1 MSRRFS
7 RLAGLA
13 CAAPLSLALA
23 SVASAQSVAPDDDAK
38 DSSGGPQASA
48 SPPGIR
54 PARSQPAPAE
64 ALPGGRK
71 GPPGVPQALRW
82 TEDWSKKPADD
93 APFLEKIRHISL
105 DADDDVYLSIG
116 GEARVYYTNWKH
128 STLGLRANDD
138 NDPVQTRLRLV
149 GDLHVGPYVRAY
161 VELGDNREHGEQF
174 ATPPNEDRID
184 LYQAFMDVTVPL
196 GDAGKLTF
204 RPGRFEMPLGN
215 GKLVGIREGLN
226 MRLTYQGLRT
236 TYILPG
242 KLSVDAFALRPVAIS
257 ADSFDD
263 TGDAGKAFKGV
274 YVSAPKAIAGF
285 GTDAYWYRYDRS
297 NATLREG
304 TGDDQRNSWGAR
316 LWKRTP
322 QFDFDL
328 EGTVQRGSFADQDI
342 RAWGVMLE
350 TGYSWPSM
358 PMKPRLGLRANAFSG
373 DDDLDDGKA
382 GTFVAA
388 GPRLP
393 LYSEAA
399 FFNFSNMVDL
409 YPSLTLKP
417 VDNVTL
423 MAGPDFLWRQDKAD
437 GVYIG
442 PSGASFAPY
451 DGSRY
456 VGTALNL
463 EASWQTTRRLSFRL
477 FETYFSAGDGFARN
491 GGRNGNYFGLL
502 SSYRF

>member
-242 KLSVDAFALRPVAIS
+242 KLSVDAFALRRSRSRRTVSTIRATPARRSRASTS
-257 ADSFDD
+257 ARPRQSR
-263 TGDAGKAFKGV
+263 A
-274 YVSAPKAIAGF
+274 SAPTPIGIAMTAATLPCAKARAMTSVTVGARACGSARRNSTSTWRARSSAAASPIRTFAPGASCWKPAIAG
-285 GTDAYWYRYDRS
+285 RPCR
-297 NATLREG
+297 
-304 TGDDQRNSWGAR
+304 
-316 LWKRTP
+316 
-322 QFDFDL
+322 
-328 EGTVQRGSFADQDI
+328 
-342 RAWGVMLE
+342 
-350 TGYSWPSM
+350 
-358 PMKPRLGLRANAFSG
+358 
-373 DDDLDDGKA
+373 
-382 GTFVAA
+382 
-388 GPRLP
+388 
-393 LYSEAA
+393 
-399 FFNFSNMVDL
+399 
-409 YPSLTLKP
+409 
-417 VDNVTL
+417 
-423 MAGPDFLWRQDKAD
+423 
-437 GVYIG
+437 
-442 PSGASFAPY
+442 
-451 DGSRY
+451 
-456 VGTALNL
+456 
-463 EASWQTTRRLSFRL
+463 
-477 FETYFSAGDGFARN
+477 
-491 GGRNGNYFGLL
+491 
-502 SSYRF
+502 

>member
-38 DSSGGPQASA
+38 DSSGGPQAAA

-274 YVSAPKAIAGF
+274 YVSAP
-285 GTDAYWYRYDRS
+285 
-297 NATLREG
+297 
-304 TGDDQRNSWGAR
+304 
-316 LWKRTP
+316 
-322 QFDFDL
+322 
-328 EGTVQRGSFADQDI
+328 
-342 RAWGVMLE
+342 
-350 TGYSWPSM
+350 
-358 PMKPRLGLRANAFSG
+358 
-373 DDDLDDGKA
+373 
-382 GTFVAA
+382 
-388 GPRLP
+388 
-393 LYSEAA
+393 
-399 FFNFSNMVDL
+399 
-409 YPSLTLKP
+409 
-417 VDNVTL
+417 
-423 MAGPDFLWRQDKAD
+423 
-437 GVYIG
+437 
-442 PSGASFAPY
+442 
-451 DGSRY
+451 
-456 VGTALNL
+456 
-463 EASWQTTRRLSFRL
+463 
-477 FETYFSAGDGFARN
+477 
-491 GGRNGNYFGLL
+491 
-502 SSYRF
+502 